1 MKRFGITAQDKNG
14 SPIRVKISRNDCPA
28 TTNEK
33 TKKTYLQMIGSI
45 IFGYTHCRLDLAFP
59 VGMFTRVMHSPS
71 EGHLKQLIE
80 FLKYLTI
87 WHETCILRIL
97 RFITR

>member
-1 MKRFGITAQDKNG
+1 
-14 SPIRVKISRNDCPA
+14 
-28 TTNEK
+28 
-33 TKKTYLQMIGSI
+33 MIGSI

-80 FLKYLTI
+80 FLKYLNATVN
-87 WHETCILRIL
+87 WKLKFFKDNTVKYGMKFVFFAYGDSSHADDPH
-97 RFITR
+97 